1 MISPSDLVKV
11 SWLVWRAL
19 VLAVRHE
26 GFLIAAGVHLA
37 MLTAF
42 VLIWGDGVPVWRG
55 ETVLAQFVRLDT
67 GLLVAILPWVAIRC
81 SPDAGPNGLTH
92 LAVATACRPS
102 WIVGAGA
109 AGTCGA
115 LLMLVSSGLPLFVLA
130 QQISGQPASMVLRA
144 FLPVTALAV
153 VVAAIAGTASMFLS
167 GRLSSWIAATVATI
181 VVVSTTSTTVSG
193 VTAMIA
199 VAALV
204 SIVMTASADRRLR
217 YLTET
222 EQV

>member
-1 MISPSDLVKV
+1 MKP
-11 SWLVWRAL
+11 WLIWRAL

-26 GFLIAAGVHLA
+26 GFLIATAVHLA
-37 MLTAF
+37 ALTAF

-55 ETVLAQFVRLDT
+55 EPVLTQFVRFDT
-67 GLLVAILPWVAIRC
+67 ALLAAILPWVAIRC

-102 WIVGAGA
+102 SIVAARA
-109 AGTCGA
+109 AGTSGA

-130 QQISGQPASMVLRA
+130 QQISGLPASMVLRA
-144 FLPVTALAV
+144 LLPMAALAV
-153 VVAAIAGTASMFLS
+153 VVAAFAGAASVFLS
-167 GRLSSWIAATVATI
+167 GRLSSWIASTVATI
-181 VVVSTTSTTVSG
+181 VVVNTTSTTIPG
-193 VTAMIA
+193 VTAMVA
-199 VAALV
+199 VAALA
-204 SIVMTASADRRLR
+204 SIVMTTSADRRLR